1 MDGHYFAKIDEL
13 IIGSEENK
21 EQILDH
27 PLQYM
32 IWLNREEKIFKNR
45 S

>member
-32 IWLNREEKIFKNR
+32 IWLNREEKIF
-45 S
+45 